1 MTEIYDL
8 HCHSTASDGALSPS
22 QLVQR
27 ASEHGVT
34 TLALTDHDTLKGLS
48 EAQIMAD
55 ALGIQLIPGIELS
68 ASWEKKCLHIVGL
81 GIDPQHPA
89 LIDGIKQQQQI
100 RIDRAT
106 KIAEKLAKKRIEGV
120 FEAVCATAGSDMV
133 TRLHFAQYLLQQ
145 EYVTSLQDAFDKYLG
160 QGKSAYVSTRWATLE
175 QTVSWITASGGIAV
189 LAHPLRYK
197 LTSSWLKRAL
207 TAFKQVGGRGIE
219 VVTGQSSIDDIQ
231 RSLQL
236 AKRFDLLASQGSDFH
251 NPDNPWVELGRLAPM
266 PAGIKSVWKADPL
279 AATLN

>member
-1 MTEIYDL
+1 MTEQYDL

-27 ASEHGVT
+27 AAEHGVT
-34 TLALTDHDTLKGLS
+34 TLALTDHDTLKGLA

-55 ALGIQLIPGIELS
+55 TLGIQLIPGIELS

-89 LIDGIKQQQQI
+89 LMDGIRLQQQI
-100 RIDRAT
+100 RVDRAT
-106 KIAEKLAKKRIEGV
+106 KIAEKLAKRRIEGV
-120 FEAVCATAGSDMV
+120 YEAVCATAGTDMV

-145 EYVTSLQDAFDKYLG
+145 KYVTSLQDAFDKYLG
-160 QGKSAYVSTRWATLE
+160 QGKPAYVSTHWATLE

-207 TAFKQVGGRGIE
+207 TAFKHAGGRGIE
-219 VVTGQSSIDDIQ
+219 VVTGQSSVDDIQ

-236 AKRFDLLASQGSDFH
+236 ARRFDLFASQGSDFH

-266 PAGIKSVWKADPL
+266 PSGVKPVWKTESL
-279 AATLN
+279 ATKLD